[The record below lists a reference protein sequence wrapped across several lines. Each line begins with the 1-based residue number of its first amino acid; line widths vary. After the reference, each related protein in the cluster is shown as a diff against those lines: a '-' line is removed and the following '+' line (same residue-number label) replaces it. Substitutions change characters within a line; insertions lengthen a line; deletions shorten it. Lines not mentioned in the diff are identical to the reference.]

1 MTRKLTLLLSTCLLF
16 FTLACARNENA
27 NRAAANANASAGAN
41 ANHSAGG
48 AARSDSWITLKTKL
62 ALVAN
67 SPTSGYETDV
77 DVKEGVVTLTGKV
90 DTGEAKS
97 EAEQVARKIDGV
109 RNVNNQLQVV
119 PEARRQEVNAADS
132 RIKDGIQKLMDGDPK
147 LQNLSLSV
155 DSNAGV
161 VSLDGSVDTV
171 EQLWHA
177 AQAIRKVP
185 GVKAVVTSGV
195 TVREDVSA

>member
-1 MTRKLTLLLSTCLLF
+1 MRRKPLLLLAISPLLL
-16 FTLACARNENA
+16 TLACGRNENA
-27 NRAAANANASAGAN
+27 NRAAINSNANANASPPPN
-41 ANHSAGG
+41 T
-48 AARSDSWITLKTKL
+48 AARSDGWIALKTKL

-90 DTGEAKS
+90 DTAEVRS
-97 EAEQVARKIDGV
+97 EAEQVARKVEGV

-119 PEARRQEVNAADS
+119 PEARRQEVNAADN
-132 RIKDGIQKLMDGDPK
+132 RIKDEIQKLMDSDSK
-147 LQNLSLSV
+147 LQSLSLSV

-177 AQAIRKVP
+177 AQAFRKVP

>member
-1 MTRKLTLLLSTCLLF
+1 MIRVLLLLLSLSLLLL
-16 FTLACARNENA
+16 TIACGRNENA
-27 NRAAANANASAGAN
+27 NRANANTNANAST
-41 ANHSAGG
+41 GG
-48 AARSDSWITLKTKL
+48 VARSDSWVALKTKL
-62 ALVAN
+62 ALVSN

-90 DTGEAKS
+90 DSNEAKT
-97 EAEQVARKIDGV
+97 EAEQVARKVEGV

-119 PEARRQEVNAADS
+119 PETRRQEVNATDN
-132 RIKDGIQKLMDGDPK
+132 RIKDEIQKMLDGDPK

-161 VSLDGSVDTV
+161 VSLDGSVDTL
-171 EQLWHA
+171 EQLWYA
-177 AQAIRKVP
+177 AQTIRKVS

-195 TVREDVSA
+195 TVKEDVSA

>member
-1 MTRKLTLLLSTCLLF
+1 MRRKLLLLLAISPLLLA
-16 FTLACARNENA
+16 LACGRNENTD
-27 NRAAANANASAGAN
+27 RAAANSNANSNASPPP
-41 ANHSAGG
+41 STT
-48 AARSDSWITLKTKL
+48 ARSDGWIALKTKL

-90 DTGEAKS
+90 DTAEVRS
-97 EAEQVARKIDGV
+97 EAEQIARKIEGV

-119 PEARRQEVNAADS
+119 PEARRQEVNATDN
-132 RIKDGIQKLMDGDPK
+132 RIKDEIQKLMDSDSK

-177 AQAIRKVP
+177 AQVFRKVP

>member
-1 MTRKLTLLLSTCLLF
+1 MIRVLLF
-16 FTLACARNENA
+16 FLAVSLLLLTIACGRNENA
-27 NRAAANANASAGAN
+27 NRAAANANTNAN
-41 ANHSAGG
+41 ANSSASG
-48 AARSDSWITLKTKL
+48 AARSDSWIALKTKL

-90 DTGEAKS
+90 DTNEAKTA
-97 EAEQVARKIDGV
+97 AEQVARKVDGV
-109 RNVNNQLQVV
+109 RNINNQLQVV
-119 PEARRQEVNAADS
+119 PEARRQEVNATDS
-132 RIKDGIQKLMDGDPK
+132 RIKDEIQKLLDSDPK

-177 AQAIRKVP
+177 AQAIRKV
-185 GVKAVVTSGV
+185 
-195 TVREDVSA
+195 SALKRSSPAA

>member
-1 MTRKLTLLLSTCLLF
+1 MMRKSILFISISLLLFS
-16 FTLACARNENA
+16 LACAPNHNANHANTNAVANA
-27 NRAAANANASAGAN
+27 NRSESGAT
-41 ANHSAGG
+41 
-48 AARSDSWITLKTKL
+48 RSDSWIALRTKL
-62 ALVAN
+62 ALVAS
-67 SPTSGYETDV
+67 SPTSGYETAV
-77 DVKEGVVTLTGKV
+77 DAKDGVVTLTGKV
-90 DTGEAKS
+90 DTNEVKTA
-97 EAEQVARKIDGV
+97 AEQVARKVEGV

-119 PEARRQEVNAADS
+119 PEAQRHEINAADDK
-132 RIKDGIQKLMDGDPK
+132 IKNEIQKLMDSDSK

-171 EQLWHA
+171 EQLWQA

-195 TVREDVSA
+195 TVREDVPA

>member
-1 MTRKLTLLLSTCLLF
+1 MIRVLLLFLSISLLLLN
-16 FTLACARNENA
+16 LACGRNDNA
-27 NRAAANANASAGAN
+27 NRAANNTNANTNPSASGT
-41 ANHSAGG
+41 
-48 AARSDSWITLKTKL
+48 ARSDSWIALKTKL

-90 DTGEAKS
+90 DNSEVKS
-97 EAEQVARKIDGV
+97 EAEQVVRKVEGV

-119 PEARRQEVNAADS
+119 PEARRQEVNATDN
-132 RIKDGIQKLMDGDPK
+132 RIKDEIQKLLDSDPK

-177 AQAIRKVP
+177 AQAIRKVA

>member
-1 MTRKLTLLLSTCLLF
+1 MIRVLLLFLAASLLLL
-16 FTLACARNENA
+16 TIACGRNENA
-27 NRAAANANASAGAN
+27 NRAAANTNTNAN
-41 ANHSAGG
+41 ANSSMSG
-48 AARSDSWITLKTKL
+48 AARSDSWIALKTKL

-90 DTGEAKS
+90 DTNEAKTA
-97 EAEQVARKIDGV
+97 AEQVAHKVEGV

-119 PEARRQEVNAADS
+119 PEARRQEVNATDS
-132 RIKDGIQKLMDGDPK
+132 RIKDGIQKLLDSDPK

-177 AQAIRKVP
+177 AQVIRKVP

-195 TVREDVSA
+195 TVKEDVSA

>member
-1 MTRKLTLLLSTCLLF
+1 
-16 FTLACARNENA
+16 
-27 NRAAANANASAGAN
+27 
-41 ANHSAGG
+41 
-48 AARSDSWITLKTKL
+48 
-62 ALVAN
+62 
-67 SPTSGYETDV
+67 
-77 DVKEGVVTLTGKV
+77 
-90 DTGEAKS
+90 
-97 EAEQVARKIDGV
+97 
-109 RNVNNQLQVV
+109 
-119 PEARRQEVNAADS
+119 
-132 RIKDGIQKLMDGDPK
+132 MDGDPK

>member
-1 MTRKLTLLLSTCLLF
+1 MIRVLLLFLSISLFLL
-16 FTLACARNENA
+16 TLACGRSENA
-27 NRAAANANASAGAN
+27 NRAAANTNAN
-41 ANHSAGG
+41 ANTNPPASGT
-48 AARSDSWITLKTKL
+48 ARSDSWIALKTKL

-90 DTGEAKS
+90 DNSEVKS
-97 EAEQVARKIDGV
+97 EAEQVVRKVEGV

-119 PEARRQEVNAADS
+119 PEARRQEVNATDN
-132 RIKDGIQKLMDGDPK
+132 RIKDEIQKLMDSDAK

-177 AQAIRKVP
+177 AQAIRKVA

>member
-1 MTRKLTLLLSTCLLF
+1 MIRVLLF
-16 FTLACARNENA
+16 FLAVSLLLLTIACGRNENA
-27 NRAAANANASAGAN
+27 NRAAANANTNAN
-41 ANHSAGG
+41 ANSSASG
-48 AARSDSWITLKTKL
+48 AARSDSWIALKTKL

-90 DTGEAKS
+90 DTNEAKTA
-97 EAEQVARKIDGV
+97 AEQVARKVDGV
-109 RNVNNQLQVV
+109 RNINNQLQVV
-119 PEARRQEVNAADS
+119 PEARRQEVNATDS
-132 RIKDGIQKLMDGDPK
+132 RIKDEIQKLLDSDPK

-177 AQAIRKVP
+177 AQAIRKVS

-195 TVREDVSA
+195 TVKEDVSA

>member
-1 MTRKLTLLLSTCLLF
+1 MMRKLSLFISISLLLFS
-16 FTLACARNENA
+16 LACGHNENA
-27 NRAAANANASAGAN
+27 NHANANAMATAN
-41 ANHSAGG
+41 ANRDKSD
-48 AARSDSWITLKTKL
+48 AARSDSWIALKTKL
-62 ALVAN
+62 ALVAS

-77 DVKEGVVTLTGKV
+77 DAKDGVVTLTGKV
-90 DTGEAKS
+90 DTNEVKT
-97 EAEQVARKIDGV
+97 EAEQVARKVEGV

-119 PEARRQEVNAADS
+119 PEARRKEINAADDK
-132 RIKDGIQKLMDGDPK
+132 IKDEIQKLMDSDAK

-171 EQLWHA
+171 EQLWQA

-185 GVKAVVTSGV
+185 GVKSVVTSGV
-195 TVREDVSA
+195 TVKEDVRA